1 MQLSSFSS
9 QQGIPAQ
16 GCTLCALLPGK
27 AGQAGIESRFVEMA
41 LGGFQV
47 LQGILEAAFGDG
59 DLCIDCIV

>member
-1 MQLSSFSS
+1 M
-9 QQGIPAQ
+9 
-16 GCTLCALLPGK
+16 LPGK